1 MKSSSLPP
9 WYRGFP
15 AEIRWSRKRLWTG
28 PSCSSIDVE
37 IHRQMHWSWSQTF
50 QTIKLNDNDST
61 RKEIGK
67 SLKTFGWWERIQ
79 DSFSLTIL
87 FKKNFHYY
95 ICTLILNFDECSKE
109 FQNANCGAHEAG
121 ERIQL
126 KKSLFIKI
134 LNSFI
139 FKWNQKIPH
148 TCIMHEFQARLK
160 WSDLTPVTPGA

>member
-1 MKSSSLPP
+1 MKSSFLPP
-9 WYRGFP
+9 WYKEFP

-61 RKEIGK
+61 RNEIGK

-95 ICTLILNFDECSKE
+95 ICTLILNFDESSKE
-109 FQNANCGAHEAG
+109 FQNANCGVHDAG

-126 KKSLFIKI
+126 KKI
-134 LNSFI
+134 LIHKNPEFFFFQMKSKNSTHMYYAWI
-139 FKWNQKIPH
+139 SGK
-148 TCIMHEFQARLK
+148 T
-160 WSDLTPVTPGA
+160 